1 MPTDA
6 ADCDFP
12 FKGTEAT
19 KMLKAGLERA
29 ANERG
34 LSTRAAAR
42 ELGYKATVVISHM
55 ATGRVPIP
63 LDRAVEIAEV
73 VGIDSRKF
81 FIAVLEQRHPGSTQF
96 LRLSGQGASSS
107 DHFATELELLAGSPL
122 DKLAEEH
129 KRVLREVV
137 ADKAPKRRWLSLAE
151 LPTVMRLRELRP
163 DFAERGLPKED
174 LAGIETFLEIATGE

>member
-34 LSTRAAAR
+34 ISTRAAAR

-63 LDRAVEIAEV
+63 LDRAAEIAEV
-73 VGIDSRKF
+73 VGLDPRDF
-81 FIAVLEQRHPGSTQF
+81 YLAVLEQRHPGAAEILGSGESDDPYGDRF
-96 LRLSGQGASSS
+96 AAELS
-107 DHFATELELLAGSPL
+107 LLAGCALGALSQ
-122 DKLAEEH
+122 EH
-129 KRVLREVV
+129 KHVLREVV
-137 ADKAPKRRWLSLAE
+137 AERSPSRRWLSVAE
-151 LPTVMRLRELRP
+151 LPAILMLRSVRPGMREH
-163 DFAERGLPKED
+163 GLTPS
-174 LAGIETFLEIATGE
+174 EIRKIGAVLD

>member
-63 LDRAVEIAEV
+63 IDRAVEIAEV
-73 VGIDSRKF
+73 VGLDPRKF
-81 FIAVLEQRHPGSTQF
+81 FMAVLEQRHPGSTEV
-96 LRLSGQGASSS
+96 LRLPSQIGSSS
-107 DHFATELELLAGSPL
+107 NPFTAELELLAGSALGHLP
-122 DKLAEEH
+122 EEH

-137 ADKAPKRRWLSLAE
+137 SDRSPARRWLSIAE
-151 LPTVMRLRELRP
+151 LPTILLLRQLRP
-163 DFAERGLPKED
+163 EISAQGMPQDD
-174 LAGIETFLEIATGE
+174 LAGIEAFLECAS

>member
-29 ANERG
+29 ADERG

-73 VGIDSRKF
+73 TGLDPRKF
-81 FIAVLEQRHPGSTQF
+81 YIAVLEQRHPGSAGILGLGSTAGEVTDSFAEELQVIAGC
-96 LRLSGQGASSS
+96 RL
-107 DHFATELELLAGSPL
+107 TELPV
-122 DKLAEEH
+122 EH
-129 KRVLREVV
+129 KAVIREVV
-137 ADKAPKRRWLSLAE
+137 SERHPRRRWLSLAE
-151 LPTVMRLRELRP
+151 LSVIAMLRRYRPRLTEEGLAP
-163 DFAERGLPKED
+163 GEFERIGSL
-174 LAGIETFLEIATGE
+174 LA